1 MADEKFSNFLT
12 EIIGAD
18 LAEGKVKEMHT
29 RFPPEPNGYL
39 HIGSAKAIYIN
50 YMTAKTYGGKF
61 NLRFDDTNPAR
72 EGDEYVQ
79 SILKDLEWLGATPN
93 GGIFYGSDYFEKC
106 YEYAEKLIQ
115 EGKAYV
121 DDLTREEMQEYRGN
135 DAGKPSRPSPYRD
148 RTPEENLD
156 LFRRMRAGEFADGE
170 KTLRAKIDLASPNM
184 NLRDPAIYRIKHV
197 SHHRQGDK
205 WCIYPLYDFAH
216 PIQDAIEGITHSMCS
231 LEFENHRPLYEWVVT
246 NIFGAGFPKQRE
258 FARLNVTNTVM
269 SKRYLRELVEKNI
282 VDGWDDPRMPTLCG
296 LRRRGYT
303 PTSIFEF
310 VRTAGVA
317 KADSLVDMRQ
327 LEAVL
332 RAELELNAA
341 RRVAVL
347 EPVKLVIDNYPADQ
361 VEYFDLPNNPNRDA
375 NDTTTRPVAFTK
387 EVWIDKSDFFEVP
400 PPKFKRLT
408 LGSKVRLMG
417 AYLVRCTGVDKDEAG
432 NVVTIHAEADL
443 ETRNGNPADG
453 RKVRGTIHWVSCEH
467 CVDAE
472 IHLYDKLFT
481 EANMNGIPDGA
492 DFKDYLNP
500 DSVQVIDHAKLEESL
515 ADAKPG
521 ERFQFVRTGYFTPD
535 SKSPHVYNRIVT
547 LKDSFKF

>member
-1 MADEKFSNFLT
+1 MSIRFAAASDCAAMLAIYAPYIETTITFEQEVPSQQEFAARLETVQQEYPWIVWEEDGKILGYAYAHKFAERISYRPSAELSVYLDRAARGRGIGKKLYRALFAIGQLQNVKSVYGIVTSPNERSEAMHLAMGFTRVSTLKNVGYKDGWRDVSWFCKQ
-12 EIIGAD
+12 IGA
-18 LAEGKVKEMHT
+18 
-29 RFPPEPNGYL
+29 
-39 HIGSAKAIYIN
+39 
-50 YMTAKTYGGKF
+50 
-61 NLRFDDTNPAR
+61 
-72 EGDEYVQ
+72 
-79 SILKDLEWLGATPN
+79 
-93 GGIFYGSDYFEKC
+93 
-106 YEYAEKLIQ
+106 YAEPF
-115 EGKAYV
+115 
-121 DDLTREEMQEYRGN
+121 T
-135 DAGKPSRPSPYRD
+135 
-148 RTPEENLD
+148 
-156 LFRRMRAGEFADGE
+156 LFRPIGQ
-170 KTLRAKIDLASPNM
+170 L
-184 NLRDPAIYRIKHV
+184 DPA
-197 SHHRQGDK
+197 
-205 WCIYPLYDFAH
+205 
-216 PIQDAIEGITHSMCS
+216 
-231 LEFENHRPLYEWVVT
+231 
-246 NIFGAGFPKQRE
+246 
-258 FARLNVTNTVM
+258 
-269 SKRYLRELVEKNI
+269 
-282 VDGWDDPRMPTLCG
+282 
-296 LRRRGYT
+296 
-303 PTSIFEF
+303 
-310 VRTAGVA
+310 
-317 KADSLVDMRQ
+317 Q

-408 LGSKVRLMG
+408 LGSEVRLMG

-535 SKSPHVYNRIVT
+535 SKNPHVYNRIVT

>member
-12 EIIGAD
+12 DIIDAD
-18 LAEGKVKEMHT
+18 LAEGKVDVVHT

-197 SHHRQGDK
+197 SHHRQGNK

-535 SKSPHVYNRIVT
+535 SKNPHVYNRIVT